1 MSLWFMPIY
10 LQIFLL
16 IIAITIFYF
25 LLLLGAG
32 WGIRRLCF
40 KIILEME
47 RAKAFSAA
55 TAIQLPDTRANF
67 FKVGTRNL
75 CPKALNVLLADE
87 LILKS
92 PSGKYFLNKDK
103 LALIKK

>member
-1 MSLWFMPIY
+1 MPIY

-16 IIAITIFYF
+16 IIAIIIFYF

-55 TAIQLPDTRANF
+55 TAIQLPETRANF

-75 CPKALNVLLADE
+75 RPKALNVLIADK
-87 LILKS
+87 LVFKA
-92 PSGKYFLNKDK
+92 PNGKYYLNKEK
-103 LALIKK
+103 LAVIQNKINS